1 MHRMHDVMIFSVCI
15 CISLVMFTLSGC
27 ANEEFGGLGIE
38 VPSGQGKVTS
48 QSPYVIVSVF
58 EGGTGYEAGLKPGD
72 IIIAVDGINLKGLQY
87 DYIVQNLLRGKV
99 GSMVTL
105 EIERNGEKLLFRI
118 PRGKVVLKD

>member
-1 MHRMHDVMIFSVCI
+1 MHRMYAVLTSSLCI
-15 CISLVMFTLSGC
+15 YISLVMILLSGC

-48 QSPYVIVSVF
+48 QRPYVIVSVF
-58 EGGTGYEAGLKPGD
+58 EGGPGYEAGLKPGD
-72 IIIAVDGINLKGLQY
+72 IIISVDGIVLKGLQY

>member
-1 MHRMHDVMIFSVCI
+1 MHRMYAVLTSSLCI
-15 CISLVMFTLSGC
+15 YISLVMLLLSGC
-27 ANEEFGGLGIE
+27 ASEEFGGLGIE

-48 QSPYVIVSVF
+48 QSPYVVVSVF

-72 IIIAVDGINLKGLQY
+72 IIISVDGIVLKGLQY

>member
-1 MHRMHDVMIFSVCI
+1 MHRMYAVLTSSLFIY
-15 CISLVMFTLSGC
+15 ISLVLLLLSGC

-72 IIIAVDGINLKGLQY
+72 IIISVDGIVLKGLQY

>member
-1 MHRMHDVMIFSVCI
+1 MYAVLTSSLFIY
-15 CISLVMFTLSGC
+15 ISLVMFLLSGC

-72 IIIAVDGINLKGLQY
+72 IIISVDGIVLKGLQY

>member
-1 MHRMHDVMIFSVCI
+1 MYRLYTILIFSLFLCV
-15 CISLVMFTLSGC
+15 SLVMISLSGC
-27 ANEEFGGLGIE
+27 ANDEFGGLGIE

-72 IIIAVDGINLKGLQY
+72 IIISVDGIALKGLQY
-87 DYIVQNLLRGKV
+87 DYIVQNLLKGKV

>member
-1 MHRMHDVMIFSVCI
+1 MHRMYAVLTSSLFIY
-15 CISLVMFTLSGC
+15 ISLVMFLLSGC

-72 IIIAVDGINLKGLQY
+72 IIISVDGIVLKGLQY

>member
-1 MHRMHDVMIFSVCI
+1 MHRMYAVLTSSLFIY
-15 CISLVMFTLSGC
+15 ISLVMFLLSGC

-38 VPSGQGKVTS
+38 MPSGQGKVTS

-72 IIIAVDGINLKGLQY
+72 IIISVDGIVLKGLQY

>member
-1 MHRMHDVMIFSVCI
+1 MHRMYAVLTSSLCI
-15 CISLVMFTLSGC
+15 YISLVMFLLFGC
-27 ANEEFGGLGIE
+27 ASEEFGGLGIE

-72 IIIAVDGINLKGLQY
+72 IIISVDGIVLKGLQY
-87 DYIVQNLLRGKV
+87 DYIVQNHLRGKV

-118 PRGKVVLKD
+118 PRGKVILKD

>member
-1 MHRMHDVMIFSVCI
+1 MHRMNAVFTSSLFIY
-15 CISLVMFTLSGC
+15 ISLVIVLLSGC
-27 ANEEFGGLGIE
+27 GNEEFGGLGIE

-72 IIIAVDGINLKGLQY
+72 IIISVDGIVLKGLQY

-105 EIERNGEKLLFRI
+105 EIERNGEKLLFRV